1 MFILHFITLL
11 LSTVDYTSEFTLIRE
26 NFSKEYTKGAHLS
39 KDSEG
44 VNKET
49 KSKLIEN
56 FVVALTATQS
66 ANSQLKKH
74 SGIILKSMDEL
85 MKQNEIK
92 RSLIENKNTK
102 SPNKQLSMK

>member
-1 MFILHFITLL
+1 M
-11 LSTVDYTSEFTLIRE
+11 
-26 NFSKEYTKGAHLS
+26 S